1 VFRIKHSLHRGVS
14 DAKLFYAVFAA
25 LVALAAGVVLIP
37 DAPLGV
43 ITTAVQAL
51 AGVLLPSATVFLLLL
66 CNDKDVLGPWI
77 NAPWLNGLASII
89 VAVLL
94 MLSGILVVNT
104 LFPAFDIILLLPWL
118 GATLGAMVVGVTVLV
133 LLSRGGG
140 VDHEARQGRSTWRM
154 PQLTLLDCPVWS
166 RGRLVGMYALRGYL
180 VVAVLLLIVKA
191 VELGLGR

>member
-1 VFRIKHSLHRGVS
+1 VA
-14 DAKLFYAVFAA
+14 DTKLFSAVFAG
-25 LVALAAGVVLIP
+25 LVALAARVVLIP
-37 DAPLGV
+37 GAPLGV

-66 CNDKDVLGPWI
+66 CNDRDVLGPWI
-77 NAPWLNGLASII
+77 NAPWLNGLASLI

-104 LFPAFDIILLLPWL
+104 LFPAFDVILLLPWL
-118 GATLGAMVVGVTVLV
+118 AAALGAMFLGVVAVV
-133 LLSRGGG
+133 LLGHGGG
-140 VDHEARQGRSTWRM
+140 VEHEARQNRATWRM
-154 PQLTLLDCPVWS
+154 PQLTLLHRPVWS

>member
-1 VFRIKHSLHRGVS
+1 LHRGVS
-14 DAKLFYAVFAA
+14 DAKLFYAVFAG

-118 GATLGAMVVGVTVLV
+118 GALFIGVVAVVVLA
-133 LLSRGGG
+133 RGGS
-140 VDHEARQGRSTWRM
+140 VDHEARQNRSTW
-154 PQLTLLDCPVWS
+154 
-166 RGRLVGMYALRGYL
+166 LVGMYALRGYL
-180 VVAVLLLIVKA
+180 VIAVLLLIVKA